1 MGGLTAS
8 MGRRNVV
15 TLSWPASTDGG
26 SGIAA
31 YHVFRNGALL
41 ATTAARTHDDR
52 TATAAGTYDY
62 TVLAVDGAGNLS
74 PSGNV
79 ARITVS
85 ASTPGGGKK
94 K

>member
-1 MGGLTAS
+1 
-8 MGRRNVV
+8 
-15 TLSWPASTDGG
+15 
-26 SGIAA
+26 
-31 YHVFRNGALL
+31 
-41 ATTAARTHDDR
+41 
-52 TATAAGTYDY
+52 
-62 TVLAVDGAGNLS
+62 VDGAGNLS